1 METIHLTNENKK
13 IDALSVIS
21 DLPENGR
28 YEIIIKET
36 AKDRTPPQN
45 RSLHLYLRMMT
56 KKFNDAGIS
65 QAMAFKQFKTGF
77 ELPVTEYFLKH
88 VFQTIAEGMV
98 GKKHTSELTTVE
110 MQEVYEVYNLGM
122 GEKFGISL
130 PWPVKKDKQ
139 E

>member
-1 METIHLTNENKK
+1 MEQSIHITSDNKMVE
-13 IDALSVIS
+13 ALNAIS
-21 DLPENGR
+21 ELSQDGR
-28 YEIIIKET
+28 YEVIIKKT

-88 VFQTIAEGMV
+88 VFQVIAYGMV
-98 GKKHTSELTTVE
+98 GKKHTAELTTVE
-110 MQEVYEVYNLGM
+110 MQEVYDAFNLGM
-122 GEKFGISL
+122 GEKFSISL
-130 PWPVKKDKQ
+130 PWPVKKG